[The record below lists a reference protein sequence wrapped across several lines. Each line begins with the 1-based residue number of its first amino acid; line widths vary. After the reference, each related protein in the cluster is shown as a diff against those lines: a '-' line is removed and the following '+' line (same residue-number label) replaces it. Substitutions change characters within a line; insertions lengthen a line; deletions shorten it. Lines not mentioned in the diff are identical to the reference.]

1 MSYSVDSESTLYGV
15 CENKNKKGVKE
26 RLIGFT
32 SLTKLSFQNILF
44 RKSNIYFQLK
54 YILKNFD
61 FVKYCVPTLTFSQD
75 HKVIQLSRISKM
87 IWSSNL
93 SFYKEQSYLPGTQQA
108 SWVRLQRSSV

>member
-32 SLTKLSFQNILF
+32 SLTKLSFQNTLF

-75 HKVIQLSRISKM
+75 RSMAHVAIRHSK
-87 IWSSNL
+87 IEVSN
-93 SFYKEQSYLPGTQQA
+93 PC
-108 SWVRLQRSSV
+108 